1 MDCNWLISLRFQE
14 NFHETFNKDF
24 KLCFLLKMVDLQVS
38 LSGVLIPPHSPK
50 IGLIKMNEEICS
62 DKFLGT
68 DDSPRQ
74 T

>member
-50 IGLIKMNEEICS
+50 IKMNEEICS
-62 DKFLGT
+62 KFLGT